1 MKDGE
6 LYITKS
12 SRVTCNSIYK
22 IHKIIK
28 NGRQEEKIIV
38 NSTICLE
45 GLLPIPTDHGPP
57 LKHQDIFKA
66 K

>member
-6 LYITKS
+6 VYITKLS
-12 SRVTCNSIYK
+12 LVTFNSIYK
-22 IHKIIK
+22 IRKIIK
-28 NGRQEEKIIV
+28 KIIV